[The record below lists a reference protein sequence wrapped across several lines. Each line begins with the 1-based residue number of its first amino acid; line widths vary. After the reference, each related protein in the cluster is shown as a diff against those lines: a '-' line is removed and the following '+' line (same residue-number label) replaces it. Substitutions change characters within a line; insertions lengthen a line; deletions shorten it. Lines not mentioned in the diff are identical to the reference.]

1 MQNWQTGGMI
11 KLKIVVL
18 DGYTLNPGDLDWSG
32 IEAFGDTRVYEHTPE
47 DLVVERAQGAEII
60 FTNKTPLTAETMD
73 RLEGLRYIGVLATGY
88 NVVDVKGASD
98 RGIVVTNI
106 PTYGTHSVAQMV
118 FAHILE
124 LCRHVQIHSDAVRN
138 GEWSNCRD
146 FCFWKTP
153 QVELYGKTIGI
164 VGFGNIG
171 RQVGKIAD
179 AMGMKV
185 IAYDKIANNP
195 PDFEGFRWV
204 NLEELFKESD
214 VISLHCPLFPETK
227 GMVNKNTLSLM
238 KKTAFLINTSRGGL
252 VVDQDLADALNDGQI
267 AGAGLD
273 VVSIEPPAEDNPL
286 LKAKNCLITPH
297 IAWAT
302 KEARQRLMDIAVNNL
317 KCFLEGNPVN
327 VVSA

>member
-1 MQNWQTGGMI
+1 MI

>member
-1 MQNWQTGGMI
+1 MV

-18 DGYTLNPGDLDWSG
+18 DGYTLNPGDLDWNG
-32 IEAFGDTRVYEHTPE
+32 IEAFGDTKVYEHTPE
-47 DLVVERAQGAEII
+47 DLIVERAKGAEIV

-73 RLEGLRYIGVLATGY
+73 KLEGLRYIGVLATGY

-98 RGIVVTNI
+98 RGVVVTNI

-171 RQVGKIAD
+171 RQVGEIAD
-179 AMGMKV
+179 AMGMRV
-185 IAYDKIANNP
+185 IAYDKIENNP

-204 NLEELFKESD
+204 SLEELFKESD
-214 VISLHCPLFPETK
+214 VISLHCPLFPRQK
-227 GMVNKNTLSLM
+227 G
-238 KKTAFLINTSRGGL
+238 
-252 VVDQDLADALNDGQI
+252 
-267 AGAGLD
+267 
-273 VVSIEPPAEDNPL
+273 
-286 LKAKNCLITPH
+286 
-297 IAWAT
+297 
-302 KEARQRLMDIAVNNL
+302 
-317 KCFLEGNPVN
+317 
-327 VVSA
+327 

>member
-1 MQNWQTGGMI
+1 M
-11 KLKIVVL
+11 KIVVL

>member
-1 MQNWQTGGMI
+1 
-11 KLKIVVL
+11 
-18 DGYTLNPGDLDWSG
+18 
-32 IEAFGDTRVYEHTPE
+32 
-47 DLVVERAQGAEII
+47 
-60 FTNKTPLTAETMD
+60 
-73 RLEGLRYIGVLATGY
+73 
-88 NVVDVKGASD
+88 
-98 RGIVVTNI
+98 
-106 PTYGTHSVAQMV
+106 MV

-171 RQVGKIAD
+171 RQVGEIAD
-179 AMGMKV
+179 AMGMRV
-185 IAYDKIANNP
+185 IAYDKIENNP

-204 NLEELFKESD
+204 SLEELFKESD

-227 GMVNKNTLSLM
+227 GLINKDTLSLM

-252 VVDQDLADALNDGQI
+252 VVDQDLADALNNGRI

-302 KEARQRLMDIAVNNL
+302 KEARQRLMNIAVNNL

-327 VVSA
+327 VVRA